1 MGAHDIRIYSLAG
14 WLNDRFGR
22 ASSKAEAYEKKISK
36 RTFIAM
42 LADLLLLMI
51 RDGLAYVYL
60 IYQMSRGQ
68 IGVADFV
75 FYIGLVSTFAEW
87 INSIAQAGNRLRA
100 ASIEWSDIREYM
112 DAPKG
117 LRTEAGDIAAAAPQE
132 LRLENVSF
140 AYADHSSKV
149 LEHISI
155 VVRPGEKVAVVGL
168 NGAGKSTL
176 LKLLCG
182 IYRPTEGKV
191 YLGDAELLDEEIER
205 YQNRTAAIW
214 QNSSVLPVSIAE
226 NVSCLPLEQTD
237 MDRVNSS
244 LEIAGLGALIRAL
257 PHGVHT
263 PLMTQLMRDA
273 VNLSGGE
280 QQKLLLAR
288 AVYKNAA
295 YLLLD
300 EPTAMLDPIAEKQV
314 YLKYDQIARGAT
326 VLFVSHRLASTS
338 FCDRIILLEDGR
350 IVEQGTHEELM
361 KNQGRY
367 AELYHVQ
374 SQYYGGAASC

>member
-1 MGAHDIRIYSLAG
+1 M
-14 WLNDRFGR
+14 
-22 ASSKAEAYEKKISK
+22 
-36 RTFIAM
+36 
-42 LADLLLLMI
+42 
-51 RDGLAYVYL
+51 
-60 IYQMSRGQ
+60 
-68 IGVADFV
+68 
-75 FYIGLVSTFAEW
+75 
-87 INSIAQAGNRLRA
+87 
-100 ASIEWSDIREYM
+100 
-112 DAPKG
+112 
-117 LRTEAGDIAAAAPQE
+117 
-132 LRLENVSF
+132 RLEDVSF